1 MNSNDDDRPDPKEHV
16 KPNPTESTSTWSNSE
31 SSSDEQYEEFDD
43 EALEESDRDADYAPT
58 YIEDEDE
65 PEYFV
70 DPPESAQDFEDDEKW
85 DGDDLDEDEDEDAS
99 DEAYEPA
106 THIPPASEEWQGTV
120 DSYPDRE
127 LESAPLPL
135 GLIIIAVVALA
146 LLIAGGY
153 GVMQQRAEAQQ
164 EIRSLQAQLATSASP
179 QDVAATRN
187 AMAEMRSSSR
197 AVQAEIEA
205 LKRENSSLEA
215 IIKGL
220 ENQLQTQHNAPSKV
234 NAVTPATQLAKP
246 TPSTTPK
253 PLSVTPSGPNENPSN
268 AGAWFVNFGSYG
280 EQQRAENWAK
290 RLQPGYG
297 NVIVATGIKDGRTF
311 YRVRVVGLAS
321 RDAAESAARALEKE
335 HKLSKLWVGKN

>member
-1 MNSNDDDRPDPKEHV
+1 MNNNDDDRPDPKERV
-16 KPNPTESTSTWSNSE
+16 APSPTDSTW

-70 DPPESAQDFEDDEKW
+70 DPPESAQDFEDDEEW
-85 DGDDLDEDEDEDAS
+85 DGDDLNDDDDNSS
-99 DEAYEPA
+99 DDAYEAA
-106 THIPPASEEWQGTV
+106 THTPEASEEWQESA
-120 DSYPDRE
+120 DSYPDE
-127 LESAPLPL
+127 QLDSAPLPL

-146 LLIAGGY
+146 LLVAGGY
-153 GVMQQRAEAQQ
+153 GVMQQRAEAQE

-187 AMAEMRSSSR
+187 SMAEMRSSSR
-197 AVQAEIEA
+197 AVQSEVEA

-215 IIKGL
+215 IIRGL
-220 ENQLQTQHNAPSKV
+220 ENQLQAQQSASSNV
-234 NAVTPATQLAKP
+234 DAVTPTTQVAKP
-246 TPSTTPK
+246 VASTTPK
-253 PLSVTPSGPNENPSN
+253 PASATPTSPTENTNSAN

-280 EQQRAENWAK
+280 EQQRAESWAR

-297 NVIVATGIKDGRTF
+297 NVIVAAGKKDGRIF
-311 YRVRVVGLAS
+311 YRVRVIGLAS
-321 RDAAESAARALEKE
+321 RDAAESTARKLEKE